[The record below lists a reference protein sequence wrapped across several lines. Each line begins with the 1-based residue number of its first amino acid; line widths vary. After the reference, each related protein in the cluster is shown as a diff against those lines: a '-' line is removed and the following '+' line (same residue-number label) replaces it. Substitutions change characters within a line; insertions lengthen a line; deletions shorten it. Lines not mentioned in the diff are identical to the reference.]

1 MTKEK
6 RTFAWDTVVTFTEDG
21 RTFYNVLC
29 AECVTEVKWCP
40 VTEMYWEVQR
50 ILRECPVWS
59 FVDAQYGWWTDTL
72 SFIEESLDE

>member
-1 MTKEK
+1 MRNNEEMNTMTKESRIPELFPGE

-40 VTEMYWEVQR
+40 VTEMYWEV
-50 ILRECPVWS
+50 
-59 FVDAQYGWWTDTL
+59 
-72 SFIEESLDE
+72 